1 MYWYLLCI
9 FYMSGSIWR
18 FFIFFWNIVLIIIHN
33 DLKGEDLLLLV
44 DGVIIMLC
52 MNNVLGLNVLIDDGI
67 SKD

>member
-1 MYWYLLCI
+1 M
-9 FYMSGSIWR
+9 
-18 FFIFFWNIVLIIIHN
+18 LIIIHN